1 MQYRQPA
8 ERLATWE
15 ISRLS
20 LRSTLPSGSQ
30 SAALI
35 WVKAR
40 TISGLRCMIST
51 LLGTK
56 PMRLRAASN
65 CSFRSGAC
73 SGGSGV
79 RWGAGLVRWSMDTS
93 RSGSMSGRAN
103 SSTGAYQ
110 RSTREP
116 TAQPSTVTPAIAR
129 LVPCGDE
136 ERRIVRAVH
145 GIENCRQGAILLA
158 IGLATRFAAI
168 ALLIMTLIIQI
179 FVYPDAWPTHGT
191 WAACFL
197 VLIAR
202 GPGFL
207 SLDHMVA
214 RRYGKFESCP
224 PVGPRRVRIAR
235 QPHNAYLDL
244 AERHRRGGVAAA
256 GRRPDIGPAACTDP
270 MSAARQHVCCCRTGG
285 DRNG

>member
-30 SAALI
+30 IAALI

-65 CSFRSGAC
+65 CCFRSGAC

-79 RWGAGLVRWSMDTS
+79 RRGAGLVLWSMDTS

-103 SSTGAYQ
+103 SPTGATSEAGANRPPSPA
-110 RSTREP
+110 RSRRRSPDCTMWRRRAENRP
-116 TAQPSTVTPAIAR
+116 CSAGHRGLPQGR
-129 LVPCGDE
+129 DPCGD
-136 ERRIVRAVH
+136 
-145 GIENCRQGAILLA
+145 Q
-158 IGLATRFAAI
+158 LATRFAAT

-191 WAACFL
+191 WVACFL

-207 SLDHMVA
+207 SLDHIVA
-214 RRYGKFESCP
+214 RRYGK
-224 PVGPRRVRIAR
+224 I
-235 QPHNAYLDL
+235 
-244 AERHRRGGVAAA
+244 
-256 GRRPDIGPAACTDP
+256 
-270 MSAARQHVCCCRTGG
+270 
-285 DRNG
+285 